1 MSGIQSMRRFAQ
13 IAMDTS
19 TRGCGA
25 RMSDPVL
32 IALIVTIPAVINA
45 ISALKLHQKVDDVKA
60 DVGTVKAD
68 VGTVKEEINGRMG
81 ELLKVTGESE
91 NAKGMLQG

>member
-1 MSGIQSMRRFAQ
+1 
-13 IAMDTS
+13 
-19 TRGCGA
+19 
-25 RMSDPVL
+25 MSDPVL
-32 IALIVTIPAVINA
+32 IALIVTIPAAMNA
-45 ISALKLHQKVDDVKA
+45 ISNFWLHRKVDDVKA

-91 NAKGMLQG
+91 NAKGILQGKKDQQAHQDQKKQDQEEHSG

>member
-1 MSGIQSMRRFAQ
+1 
-13 IAMDTS
+13 
-19 TRGCGA
+19 
-25 RMSDPVL
+25 MSDPVL

-45 ISALKLHQKVDDVKA
+45 ISALKLHQKVDDVKK
-60 DVGTVKAD
+60 DVGSVKDD

-91 NAKGMLQG
+91 NAKGMLQGKKDQQAHQDRKKQDQEEHSG